1 MTPTLLA
8 VNPFP
13 VILRHGASIN
23 GTLHPAGE
31 VVRVD
36 AGTARRL
43 AAAGIGELQDPADLG
58 PLIDLAGANERRQVF
73 TR

>member
-1 MTPTLLA
+1 MMPTLLA

-23 GTLHPAGE
+23 GTLRKPGE
-31 VVRVD
+31 VVQVD

-43 AAAGIGELQDPADLG
+43 VAAGIGELEDPADLG
-58 PLIDLAGANERRQVF
+58 PLIDLEGANERRQVF